1 LIPFIVLYAA
11 LYASFGMVS
20 PFLPV
25 LLEKR
30 ELHPSQIG
38 LILALSTAVRLASG
52 PAAGRIADAFNALR
66 TVFACCALAAA
77 ATALGFLG
85 GGGFAATLFVSLLYA
100 ALLAPLT
107 TTADALAL
115 AAAEPAGMAG
125 RRFEYGWVRGCGSA
139 AFIVGSL
146 LAGRIIVAVDLDA
159 IIWGGSVF
167 LAAAAAAAM
176 GVFARRTSATRLA
189 APPSLWALLRLAQF
203 RLLLIIAALVLG
215 SHAMHDAFAMIRWRA
230 AGITP
235 PTASLLWSESVAAE
249 VLVFIAVGPWLLYR
263 IEASTAMAL
272 AAAAGAVRWVVFAT
286 TADVAAMALA
296 EPLHGLSFAL
306 LHLAC
311 MRLIGQLVPPGLAAT
326 AQAIYGTVAIGA
338 VTSLLTLAS
347 GGLYGQ
353 FGAAGFWAMAVLSM
367 SAMPFIV
374 KLRRASG
381 GEAPLFAAIDDTQA
395 RIHHLKSESAAHLC
409 GGAAVSC
416 QIDPNGERLG
426 DARHS
431 GRV

>member
-1 LIPFIVLYAA
+1 MAGWLSAGARSRLIPFIVLYAA

-25 LLEKR
+25 LLERR
-30 ELHPSQIG
+30 ELHPNEIG
-38 LILALSTAVRLASG
+38 LILALSTAIRLLSG
-52 PAAGRIADAFNALR
+52 PAAGRIADVFNALR
-66 TVFACCALAAA
+66 AVFACCALAAA
-77 ATALGFLG
+77 ATAFGFLDG
-85 GGGFAATLFVSLLYA
+85 GDFMATLFVSLLYA

-115 AAAEPAGMAG
+115 AAAGPADKAG

-146 LAGRIIVAVDLDA
+146 LAGRIIVALDLDA
-159 IIWGGSVF
+159 IIFGGSAF

-176 GVFARRTSATRLA
+176 GVSERRISATRPLA
-189 APPSLWALLRLAQF
+189 ARPTIWGLLQLPQF

-215 SHAMHDAFAMIRWRA
+215 SHAMHDSFAMIRWQA

-249 VLVFIAVGPWLLYR
+249 VLVFVALGPWLLHR
-263 IEASTAMAL
+263 IAASTAMAL
-272 AAAAGAVRWVVFAT
+272 AAAAGAVRWSVFAM
-286 TADVAAMALA
+286 TANVTAVALA

-311 MRLIGQLVPPGLAAT
+311 MRLIGQLVPSGLAAT

-353 FGAAGFWAMAVLSM
+353 FGAAGFWAMAALSM

-374 KLRRASG
+374 KLRR
-381 GEAPLFAAIDDTQA
+381 EDIRRRP
-395 RIHHLKSESAAHLC
+395 R
-409 GGAAVSC
+409 
-416 QIDPNGERLG
+416 DP
-426 DARHS
+426 DAQ
-431 GRV
+431 GPGPVRV

>member
-1 LIPFIVLYAA
+1 MAGWLRAGVPIGLIPFIILYGT
-11 LYASFGMVS
+11 LYASFGLIS

-30 ELHPSQIG
+30 ELHPNEIG
-38 LILALSTAVRLASG
+38 LILALSTAFRLVSG
-52 PAAGRIADAFNALR
+52 PTAGRIADALNALR
-66 TVFACCALAAA
+66 AVFACCALAAA
-77 ATALGFLG
+77 ATALGLIG
-85 GGGFAATLFVSLLYA
+85 SGGFMATAIVSLLYA

-107 TTADALAL
+107 TTADALTL
-115 AAAEPAGMAG
+115 AAAGPGDEEE

-159 IIWGGSVF
+159 IIWGGSAF

-176 GVFARRTSATRLA
+176 GVRARQGSADRSLTA
-189 APPSLWALLRLAQF
+189 PSLGALLRLPQF

-215 SHAMHDAFAMIRWRA
+215 SHAMHDAFAMIRWQA

-249 VLVFIAVGPWLLYR
+249 VLVFIALGPWLLHR
-263 IEASTAMAL
+263 ISTSTAMAL
-272 AAAAGAVRWVVFAT
+272 AAAAGAIRWSIFAM
-286 TADVAAMALA
+286 TANVAAMALV

-311 MRLIGQLVPPGLAAT
+311 MRLIGHLVPSGLAAT
-326 AQAIYGTVAIGA
+326 AQAIYGTMAIGA
-338 VTSLLTLAS
+338 VTSLVTLVS

-353 FGAAGFWAMAVLSM
+353 FGATGFWAMAALSM
-367 SAMPFIV
+367 LAMPFIV
-374 KLRRASG
+374 KLRREDRTGS
-381 GEAPLFAAIDDTQA
+381 
-395 RIHHLKSESAAHLC
+395 R
-409 GGAAVSC
+409 
-416 QIDPNGERLG
+416 
-426 DARHS
+426 
-431 GRV
+431 

>member
-1 LIPFIVLYAA
+1 
-11 LYASFGMVS
+11 VS

-30 ELHPSQIG
+30 ELHPNEIG
-38 LILALSTAVRLASG
+38 LILALSTAIRLVSG
-52 PAAGRIADAFNALR
+52 PAAGRIADVFNALR
-66 TVFACCALAAA
+66 AVFACCALAAA
-77 ATALGFLG
+77 ATAFGFLG
-85 GGGFAATLFVSLLYA
+85 GGDFMATLFVSLLYA

-115 AAAEPAGMAG
+115 AAAGPADEAG

-146 LAGRIIVAVDLDA
+146 LAGRIIVTLNLDA
-159 IIWGGSVF
+159 IIFGGSAF

-176 GVFARRTSATRLA
+176 GVSERRISARRSLA
-189 APPSLWALLRLAQF
+189 ARPSIWGLLQLPQF

-215 SHAMHDAFAMIRWRA
+215 SHAMHDAFAMIRWQA

-235 PTASLLWSESVAAE
+235 PTASLVWSESVAAE
-249 VLVFIAVGPWLLYR
+249 VVVFIALGPWLLRR
-263 IEASTAMAL
+263 IAASTAMAF
-272 AAAAGAVRWVVFAT
+272 AAAAGAVRWSVFAM
-286 TADVAAMALA
+286 TANVTAMALV

-311 MRLIGQLVPPGLAAT
+311 MRLIGQLVPSGLAAT

-347 GGLYGQ
+347 GGLYGR
-353 FGAAGFWAMAVLSM
+353 FGAAGFWAMAALSM
-367 SAMPFIV
+367 SAMPFIL
-374 KLRRASG
+374 KLRREDIRREKRRRDS
-381 GEAPLFAAIDDTQA
+381 
-395 RIHHLKSESAAHLC
+395 
-409 GGAAVSC
+409 
-416 QIDPNGERLG
+416 
-426 DARHS
+426 DAQGPGPVRA
-431 GRV
+431 

>member
-1 LIPFIVLYAA
+1 MAWLSAGARSRLIPFIVLYAT

-25 LLEKR
+25 LLERR
-30 ELHPSQIG
+30 ELHPNEIG
-38 LILALSTAVRLASG
+38 LILALSTAIRLVSG
-52 PAAGRIADAFNALR
+52 PAAGRIADVFNALR
-66 TVFACCALAAA
+66 AVFACCALAGA
-77 ATALGFLG
+77 ATAFGFLG
-85 GGGFAATLFVSLLYA
+85 GGDFMATLFVSLLYA

-115 AAAEPAGMAG
+115 AAAGPADAAG

-146 LAGRIIVAVDLDA
+146 LAGRIIVALDLDA
-159 IIWGGSVF
+159 IMVGGSAF

-176 GVFARRTSATRLA
+176 GVSERRISATRSLA
-189 APPSLWALLRLAQF
+189 ARPSIWGLLQLPQF

-215 SHAMHDAFAMIRWRA
+215 SHAMHDSFAMIRWQA

-249 VLVFIAVGPWLLYR
+249 VLVFIALGPWILHR
-263 IEASTAMAL
+263 IAASTAMGL
-272 AAAAGAVRWVVFAT
+272 AAAAGAVRWVVFAM
-286 TADVAAMALA
+286 TANVTAMALV

-311 MRLIGQLVPPGLAAT
+311 MRLIGQLVPSGLTAT

-353 FGAAGFWAMAVLSM
+353 FGAAGFWAMAALSM

-374 KLRRASG
+374 KLRR
-381 GEAPLFAAIDDTQA
+381 EHIRRRP
-395 RIHHLKSESAAHLC
+395 R
-409 GGAAVSC
+409 
-416 QIDPNGERLG
+416 DP
-426 DARHS
+426 DARDPVRCGS
-431 GRV
+431 SAKQGRPAP